1 MWAVW
6 FALHLC
12 LKLLREIVQSFA
24 VKELHL
30 KMEDE
35 TNSFHIS

>member
-1 MWAVW
+1 MVCIT
-6 FALHLC
+6 FMS
-12 LKLLREIVQSFA
+12 KTTKGKIVQSFA

-30 KMEDE
+30 KVEDE

>member
-1 MWAVW
+1 MVCIT
-6 FALHLC
+6 LMS
-12 LKLLREIVQSFA
+12 KTINGKIVQSFA

-30 KMEDE
+30 KIEDE